1 MNSPPYSKRLQ
12 KFHGVQQE
20 ELRGLPLRL
29 LVSGNDWRRR
39 DNVMEP
45 QVGKNRIIAEF
56 RASPRGLRWPPP
68 SRAWAG
74 AVLGCFADKSLRANS
89 GQDCWTRQSSG
100 FTGAE
105 YIKPRVVFCSAQ
117 RSCNSEHPSWF
128 KGRGRIR
135 KQAAGRS
142 LFVGHRN
149 LSRSWT
155 RHTVI
160 G

>member
-1 MNSPPYSKRLQ
+1 
-12 KFHGVQQE
+12 
-20 ELRGLPLRL
+20 
-29 LVSGNDWRRR
+29 
-39 DNVMEP
+39 MEP

-105 YIKPRVVFCSAQ
+105 YIKLELYSAVPNALVTQ
-117 RSCNSEHPSWF
+117 N
-128 KGRGRIR
+128 IR
-135 KQAAGRS
+135 PGSKVEAGLGNRRQDEAY
-142 LFVGHRN
+142 LWVTGIYRAHGH
-149 LSRSWT
+149 
-155 RHTVI
+155 VI
-160 G
+160 P